1 MSAGFA
7 LWEHFNQAFVFHRK
21 EPSNS
26 LVAHNYALTR
36 SAQVESFVLASP
48 RDRMMTGRDYDIKI
62 TAHTT
67 LLVSS

>member
-21 EPSNS
+21 EPSNT
-26 LVAHNYALTR
+26 LVVHNYALTR
-36 SAQVESFVLASP
+36 SAQVESFVVTSP
-48 RDRMMTGRDYDIKI
+48 RLTGGDYDIKM

-67 LLVSS
+67 ALLSS